1 MTARRWWWRAAVAI
15 VTGVV
20 GVFAGDRLGLDPDPG
35 RTLLVVALV
44 VAVAGLLSDSV
55 IDPPPEWRPEHAGL
69 GDWRGHDP
77 RTAFYV
83 RMLEIHLAARLS
95 DPLVRD
101 RLVRL
106 AEQTV
111 RTRHGVTPGTP
122 EAIDRMGPELGR
134 LAAQPP
140 HRMTREELDTWISG
154 IERL

>member
-1 MTARRWWWRAAVAI
+1 MSARRWWWRTAAAVGTGSVI
-15 VTGVV
+15 VV
-20 GVFAGDRLGLDPDPG
+20 AGDQFGLDPDPG
-35 RTLLVVALV
+35 RTLLFVALV

-55 IDPPPEWRPEHAGL
+55 VDPPPEWRPEHPGL
-69 GDWRGHDP
+69 EDWRGHDP
-77 RTAFYV
+77 RTAVYV

-111 RTRHGVTPGTP
+111 RTRHGVTPGTA
-122 EAIDRMGPELGR
+122 EAIDRMGPELAG
-134 LAAQPP
+134 LAMQPP
-140 HRMTREELDTWISG
+140 HRMTREELDRWITG